1 MIKYNNQIMEH
12 TFYHINLGDNH
23 MLLGM
28 PFLATTNPN
37 IDWTNGTFE
46 GKVIAAT
53 KDAHKWSL
61 HNCSKPIFVYPEEHP
76 DGQHHRPHFLA
87 YMYFKPDDYAFI
99 DKPQEPIRICWTT
112 KSTTLAAEA
121 VDKTKCTWQEQVPL
135 EYHCFGKV
143 FSEEESQRLP
153 GSHPWDHAIDLIAKA
168 PPMLDCKT
176 YPLAPG
182 QQELLDEFL
191 KEHLAK
197 GYIHTSK
204 LPYASPFFFVKKK
217 NGKQQPVQDYRKLN
231 QLTV

>member
-1 MIKYNNQIMEH
+1 MIKYNNQITEH
-12 TFYHINLGDNH
+12 TFYHIDLGDDH

-28 PFLATTNPN
+28 PFLAATNPN
-37 IDWTNGTFE
+37 IDWTNRTFE

-61 HNCSKPIFVYPEEHP
+61 HDRSKPIFIYPEEHP
-76 DGQHHRPHFLA
+76 DSHHYRPHFPA
-87 YMYFKPDDYAFI
+87 YMHFKPDNYAFI
-99 DKPQEPIRICWTT
+99 NKPQEPIHICQTT

-143 FSEEESQRLP
+143 FSKEESQRLP
-153 GSHPWDHAIDLIAKA
+153 GSRLWDYAIDLIAKA
-168 PPMLDCKT
+168 PLMLDCKT

-182 QQELLDEFL
+182 QQELLDKFL

-197 GYIHTSK
+197 GYICISK
-204 LPYASPFFFVKKK
+204 SPYASPFFFVKKK
-217 NGKQQPVQDYRKLN
+217 DSKQRPVQDYRKLN
-231 QLTV
+231 QLTM